1 MTLSINKNLL
11 PPFDVPQGR
20 QAPRNAVA
28 TDRLVWTLD
37 VQGRIVSTRWEKI
50 DPAILKARQ
59 ICLDQGHSLLTTIN
73 ALVWALQ
80 TWEVKY
86 QSNDERE
93 AGYRLALEEIQAC
106 DELEKLKAAVGDM
119 RGALAG
125 MIADAGR
132 QS

>member
-1 MTLSINKNLL
+1 MTLSIHQQQ
-11 PPFDVPQGR
+11 PFPFDLSDGR
-20 QAPRNAVA
+20 QAPRNSIA
-28 TDRLVWTLD
+28 TDRLIWLLD
-37 VQGRIVSTRWEKI
+37 AHGRIVSTQWEKI
-50 DPAILKARQ
+50 DPEILKARRL
-59 ICLDQGHSLLTTIN
+59 CLDQGNDLLAKIN
-73 ALVWALQ
+73 ALVWALR
-80 TWEVKY
+80 TWEVRH
-86 QSNDERE
+86 QANDERE